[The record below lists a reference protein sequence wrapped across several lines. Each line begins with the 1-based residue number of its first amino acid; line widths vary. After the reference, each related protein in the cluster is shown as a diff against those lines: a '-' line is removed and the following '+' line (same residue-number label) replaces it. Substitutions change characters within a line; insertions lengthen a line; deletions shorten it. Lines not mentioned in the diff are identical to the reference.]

1 MLNFEKLFE
10 GVDPSIAMAILGLVI
25 LPATAGI
32 IASIIAWKRNLGLI
46 DVQRMLVQD
55 SANGRPVWKLVARSI
70 GRPVRNCR
78 IRVGGKELLW
88 EGVNAYE
95 LDIGEDGM
103 GIAAIP
109 FEIEQ
114 SSRITARSGPF
125 PVFRSRFGRLEEVWM
140 NNQPA

>member
-1 MLNFEKLFE
+1 MLDFEKLFE
-10 GVDPSIAMAILGLVI
+10 GVDPAIGMAILGLVI
-25 LPATAGI
+25 LPAGAGI
-32 IASIIAWKRNLGLI
+32 IASIVAWKRNLGLI
-46 DVQRMLVQD
+46 QVQRTLVQD
-55 SANGRPVWKLVARSI
+55 SSNGRPVWKLVARSV

-109 FEIEQ
+109 FGIEQ

-125 PVFRSRFGRLEEVWM
+125 PVFRSRFGQLEEVWM
-140 NNQPA
+140 NN